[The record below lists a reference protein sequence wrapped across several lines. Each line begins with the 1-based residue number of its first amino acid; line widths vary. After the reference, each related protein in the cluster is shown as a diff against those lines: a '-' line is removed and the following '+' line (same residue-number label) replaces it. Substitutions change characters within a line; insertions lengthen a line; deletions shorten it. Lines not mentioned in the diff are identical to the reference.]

1 MGGVT
6 LAPMLHWLFN
16 LMQEKVMGT
25 AIAKQDRIGARVPH
39 EVYETLCRAAELTG
53 ATVNQFLVQAALK
66 EAQTVIEREDVI
78 RLSPRDWNWL
88 LDLMENP
95 PKPNARLK
103 AAMQRYQKAKRDDAF
118 TSFNWES

>member
-1 MGGVT
+1 
-6 LAPMLHWLFN
+6 
-16 LMQEKVMGT
+16 
-25 AIAKQDRIGARVPH
+25 
-39 EVYETLCRAAELTG
+39 
-53 ATVNQFLVQAALK
+53 LVQAALK